1 MVEETSTSYVTP
13 TTESSA
19 GTCGTKNMLIG
30 NIAKRFKY
38 LTDSGIPIPL
48 LEAITSALSIV
59 SFKMIM
65 IFFFFCD
72 MRLFHLLSV
81 FSFLFS
87 IERPV

>member
-48 LEAITSALSIV
+48 LEAITSA
-59 SFKMIM
+59 
-65 IFFFFCD
+65 
-72 MRLFHLLSV
+72 
-81 FSFLFS
+81 
-87 IERPV
+87 